1 MGGGRGEGYCIH
13 YSLRP
18 RILGHRVSVVS
29 NSHAQNVWILAGAS
43 FFFEICCVPE
53 GMSLDSLRR
62 VVSGNSGLDEYSQS
76 QSFSD
81 LSTPTEYLGSRS
93 RFEQVFLASPRARVI
108 HGRIDACETYHQGYH
123 LQQFHNQFISIM

>member
-1 MGGGRGEGYCIH
+1 MDFGGRF
-13 YSLRP
+13 
-18 RILGHRVSVVS
+18 V
-29 NSHAQNVWILAGAS
+29 
-43 FFFEICCVPE
+43 FFQICCVPE

-123 LQQFHNQFISIM
+123 LQQFHNQFISVM

>member
-1 MGGGRGEGYCIH
+1 
-13 YSLRP
+13 
-18 RILGHRVSVVS
+18 
-29 NSHAQNVWILAGAS
+29 
-43 FFFEICCVPE
+43 
-53 GMSLDSLRR
+53 MSLDSLRR

-108 HGRIDACETYHQGYH
+108 HGRIDECETYHQGYH
-123 LQQFHNQFISIM
+123 LQQFHNQFISIMLLRF